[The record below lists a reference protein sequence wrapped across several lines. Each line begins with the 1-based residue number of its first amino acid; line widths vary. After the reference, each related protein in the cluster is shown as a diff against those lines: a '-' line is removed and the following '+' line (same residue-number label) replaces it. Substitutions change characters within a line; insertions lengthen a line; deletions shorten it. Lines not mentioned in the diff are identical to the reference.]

1 MLRTKGEADQI
12 EEKGAAMGK
21 DMAANYS
28 HRTALR
34 FIFLF
39 IYLKKGW

>member
-1 MLRTKGEADQI
+1 MRMKLKK
-12 EEKGAAMGK
+12 KGAAMVE

-34 FIFLF
+34 FIFFYL
-39 IYLKKGW
+39 LKKKG